1 MVDFVLILPG
11 EIMSWSLLEVK
22 GLTLKSDWH
31 LISPYSITLAS
42 NVKVMRIKEMIT
54 NSRYS

>member
-1 MVDFVLILPG
+1 
-11 EIMSWSLLEVK
+11 MSWSLLGVK

-31 LISPYSITLAS
+31 LISPYSITPAS

-54 NSRYS
+54 NSRSG